1 MSNDE
6 YTKALYA
13 IIERALIASEKARR
27 EGLLALE
34 ESMDE
39 LKEEN
44 RDIFEYGMRF
54 VVDGTDSALI
64 DKILSNIVKQEKDE
78 QQLLLKTIQK
88 EALLAVQEGMH
99 PQMLA
104 VLLNSYTDLS
114 LNDPV
119 FKNLLD
125 VYCR

>member
-6 YTKALYA
+6 YVKALYA
-13 IIERALIASEKARR
+13 IIERALIVSDEGRR

-34 ESMDE
+34 QSIDE
-39 LKEEN
+39 EKAAN
-44 RDIFEYGMRF
+44 RDIFEYGLRF
-54 VVDGTDSALI
+54 VVDGTDNTVI

-78 QQLLLKTIQK
+78 QQLTLKTIQK

-104 VLLNSYTDLS
+104 VLLNSHTNLS
-114 LNDPV
+114 LKDPV
-119 FKNLLD
+119 FNNLLD

>member
-13 IIERALIASEKARR
+13 IIERAFSASEKANR

-34 ESMDE
+34 EDMDE
-39 LKEEN
+39 DKVAI

-54 VVDGTDSALI
+54 VVDGTDSSVI
-64 DKILSNIVKQEKDE
+64 DKILSNIIKQENDE
-78 QQLLLKTIQK
+78 TQLSLKTIQK
-88 EALLAVQEGMH
+88 EALLAVQMGMH

-104 VLLNSYTDLS
+104 VLLNSHTNLS
-114 LNDPV
+114 LKDPA

-125 VYCR
+125 VYCC

>member
-6 YTKALYA
+6 YMKALYA
-13 IIERALIASEKARR
+13 IIERAFSASEKARC

-34 ESMDE
+34 EDMDE
-39 LKEEN
+39 DKEPG

-54 VVDGTDSALI
+54 VVDGTDSSVI
-64 DKILSNIVKQEKDE
+64 DKILSNIVRQEKDE

-88 EALLAVQEGMH
+88 EALLAVQEGMST
-99 PQMLA
+99 QLLA
-104 VLLNSYTDLS
+104 VLLNSYTDLPF
-114 LNDPV
+114 NDPV

>member
-13 IIERALIASEKARR
+13 IIERAFSASEKARR

-39 LKEEN
+39 VKAEH

-54 VVDGTDSALI
+54 AVDGTDSSVI
-64 DKILSNIVKQEKDE
+64 DRILSNIVRQEKDE
-78 QQLLLKTIQK
+78 RQLLLKTIQK
-88 EALLAVQEGMH
+88 EALLAVQMGMH

-104 VLLNSYTDLS
+104 VLLNSHTNLS
-114 LNDPV
+114 LKDPA

-125 VYCR
+125 VYCS

>member
-34 ESMDE
+34 EDMD
-39 LKEEN
+39 LDKVPT

-54 VVDGTDSALI
+54 VVDGTDNSLI
-64 DKILSNIVKQEKDE
+64 DRILSNIVKQEKDE
-78 QQLLLKTIQK
+78 QKLILKTIQK

-104 VLLNSYTDLS
+104 VLLNSHTNLS
-114 LNDPV
+114 LKDPV

-125 VYCR
+125 VYCS